1 VAAEADSS
9 CTKPTSAIAMS
20 PPDTSAVE
28 QTANEQLIKLQ
39 CIHSQLFLKET
50 YMHVLLI
57 NGSNNILGILK
68 WSYKTS

>member
-1 VAAEADSS
+1 
-9 CTKPTSAIAMS
+9 
-20 PPDTSAVE
+20 
-28 QTANEQLIKLQ
+28 
-39 CIHSQLFLKET
+39 LKET